1 MLPLEPFDP
10 IPAPVFNGYFLL
22 LSAVHPF
29 ATFVRLLSFPRSGEL
44 RYSLYSHF
52 SKITTR
58 ESLMLSTPTLKQWLA
73 GVALGS
79 ISALTLAADQCG
91 EAPAAPAIP
100 EGATATLEELA
111 AAAEQ
116 VNQYGELSNT
126 YLDCVEEFTGKRA
139 FKQLSRDEQAAIH
152 DKFST
157 AAASHNATLDAFQ
170 AELEAFR
177 AANPE

>member
-1 MLPLEPFDP
+1 
-10 IPAPVFNGYFLL
+10 
-22 LSAVHPF
+22 
-29 ATFVRLLSFPRSGEL
+29 
-44 RYSLYSHF
+44 
-52 SKITTR
+52 
-58 ESLMLSTPTLKQWLA
+58 MLSTSTLKHWIAALT
-73 GVALGS
+73 LGS
-79 ISALTLAADQCG
+79 MSALALAADQCG
-91 EAPAAPAIP
+91 DPPLAPTIP

-126 YLDCVEEFTGKRA
+126 YLDCVESFTGKRA
-139 FKQLSRDEQAAIH
+139 FKQLSREEQAAIH
-152 DKFST
+152 EKFST

>member
-1 MLPLEPFDP
+1 
-10 IPAPVFNGYFLL
+10 
-22 LSAVHPF
+22 
-29 ATFVRLLSFPRSGEL
+29 
-44 RYSLYSHF
+44 
-52 SKITTR
+52 
-58 ESLMLSTPTLKQWLA
+58 MLSTPTLKHWIA
-73 GVALGS
+73 GIALGS
-79 ISALTLAADQCG
+79 MSALTLAADQCG
-91 EAPAAPAIP
+91 EAPSAPAIP

-126 YLDCVEEFTGKRA
+126 YLDCVESFTGKRA

-152 DKFST
+152 EKFS
-157 AAASHNATLDAFQ
+157 AAAANHNTTLDAFQ